1 MSHTQYLGNHT
12 TDAVKK
18 SCIELLYSWS
28 SGLQHEVKVKEAYD
42 MLKAQGIVKVDP
54 VHVDKVSVGCLSNG
68 KRSSIYLYLYYGT
81 QTLSIVTIMQR
92 DQH

>member
-54 VHVDKVSVGCLSNG
+54 VHVDKVSVEGLPHA
-68 KRSSIYLYLYYGT
+68 RQSSIYLYMAL
-81 QTLSIVTIMQR
+81 
-92 DQH
+92 